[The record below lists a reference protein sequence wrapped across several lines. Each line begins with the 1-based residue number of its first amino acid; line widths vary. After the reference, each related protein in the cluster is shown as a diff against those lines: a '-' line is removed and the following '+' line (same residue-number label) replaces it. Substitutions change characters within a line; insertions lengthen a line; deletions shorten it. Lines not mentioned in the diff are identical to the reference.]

1 MVLFLIVIV
10 VVELILSIDIERRYA
25 EQKRLMNS
33 DIREM
38 DLLINDCR
46 VRLEAV
52 EVLSDSVRKLNGVV
66 KDLEQKQQKIES
78 KNRMNTRV
86 FIAGWDADDWGKN

>member
-1 MVLFLIVIV
+1 MTLVFIVFV
-10 VVELILSIDIERRYA
+10 VGELILTIDIERRYA
-25 EQKRLMNS
+25 KQKRLIDS

-46 VRLEAV
+46 VRLDAV

-66 KDLEQKQQKIES
+66 K
-78 KNRMNTRV
+78 
-86 FIAGWDADDWGKN
+86 